1 MAHELEF
8 ANGAA
13 QMAYAGDIPWH
24 GLGKEVSP
32 DLTPD
37 QMMKEAGLD
46 WEVNKV
52 PLYAELGEKR
62 VYSGAEAL
70 VRSTDNRILDVVT
83 QNWNPCQNREAFEF
97 FNDFIGN
104 GDMQMHTA
112 GSLRNGKYV
121 WALAKVN
128 ESFDLFGG
136 DKVDSYLLFSNPHQF
151 GKSITVQFTPIRV
164 VCMNTLS
171 LSLST
176 KADRMLRVDHRQ
188 SFNGDSVK
196 ETLGI
201 AKEKLTKYKEM
212 AAFLGSKLYTAEA
225 LLNYFKEVFPS
236 SSQKEEAETSR
247 AAKLA
252 REIVHVQPG
261 HDYAE
266 GSWWQAYN
274 AVTYLTDHELGRTN
288 DNRMFSSWFGTNK
301 DRKIKAL
308 NLAVEMAEAS

>member
-8 ANGAA
+8 VGDQA
-13 QMAYAGDIPWH
+13 QMAYVGDVPWH
-24 GLGKEVSP
+24 GLGKQVIG

-46 WEVNKV
+46 WEVGKI
-52 PLYAELGEKR
+52 PLYAEIEGKKI
-62 VYSGAEAL
+62 YSGAEAL
-70 VRSTDNRILDVVT
+70 VRSSDNRILDVVSE
-83 QNWNPCQNREAFEF
+83 NWNPCQNREAFEF

-112 GSLRNGKYV
+112 GSLRGGKFV

-151 GKSITVQFTPIRV
+151 GKSITIQFTPIRV

-171 LSLST
+171 LSLTT
-176 KADRMLRVDHRQ
+176 KTDRMLRVDHRNE
-188 SFNGDSVK
+188 FDGDAVK
-196 ETLGI
+196 ESLGI
-201 AKEKLTKYKEM
+201 AKDKLMKYKEM
-212 AAFLGSKLYTAEA
+212 AAYLGSKMYTAEN
-225 LLNYFKEVFPS
+225 LVNYFNEIFPS
-236 SSQKEEAETSR
+236 TSAKKTNEPSR

-252 REIVHVQPG
+252 KEVVNIQPG
-261 HDYAE
+261 SDYAE

-274 AVTYLTDHELGRTN
+274 AVTYLTDHELGRTA
-288 DNRMFSSWFGTNK
+288 DTRMYSSWFGGNK
-301 DRKIKAL
+301 DRKVRAL
-308 NLAVEMAEAS
+308 NLAVEYAEAA